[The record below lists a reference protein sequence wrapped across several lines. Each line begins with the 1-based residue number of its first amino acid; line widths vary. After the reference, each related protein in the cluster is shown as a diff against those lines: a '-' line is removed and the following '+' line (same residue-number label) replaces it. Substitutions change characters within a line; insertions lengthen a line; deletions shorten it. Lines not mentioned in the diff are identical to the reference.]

1 MPGDLLDVVLVL
13 AVLLFAVSGYRQGLV
28 VGVLSFTG
36 FLGGGIVGAELAPA
50 VTGWS
55 VLAGLPRAAVGLAAV
70 FLCATAG
77 QLLAGLLGAALRRR
91 IVWRPARQLDAVGG
105 ALVSSLSL
113 LLILWLLALAV
124 ASSPYPELAS
134 VARRSAV
141 VGAVDAVVP
150 EGGRRLFSS
159 FRDVVDERGY
169 PEVFDTL
176 RPTDVREVEPP
187 DPELAGSPA
196 VQASRASV
204 LKITGVATVCRK
216 RVEGTGFVI
225 APERVMTN
233 AHVVAGVAEPTVQA
247 GDRRLDAWVVLFDPS
262 TDVAVLAVPGLD
274 RPSLAF
280 ATEPAEEGAD
290 AVVVGYP
297 QDGPFRPD
305 SARVRARIE
314 ARGSDIYGEQP
325 VVREVYALRGR
336 VRPGNSGGPLL
347 ALSGQVVG
355 VVFAAAADEP
365 EVGYALTAEEVAQE
379 AERGRT
385 AERRVDAGRCQ

>member
-1 MPGDLLDVVLVL
+1 VPGDLLDVVLVL
-13 AVLLFAVSGYRQGLV
+13 AVLLFAVSGYRQGFV

-36 FLGGGIVGAELAPA
+36 FLGGGVLGAELAPA

-55 VLAGLPRAAVGLAAV
+55 VLSGLPRAAVGLAVV

-77 QLLAGLLGAALRRR
+77 QLLAGLLGGALRRR

-113 LLILWLLALAV
+113 LLIFWLLALAV
-124 ASSPYPELAS
+124 ASSPYPELATL
-134 VARRSAV
+134 ARRSAV

-150 EGGRRLFSS
+150 DGGRRLFSS

-176 RPTDVREVEPP
+176 RPTDVRDVDPP
-187 DPELAGSPA
+187 DPLLAANPA

-204 LKITGVATVCRK
+204 VKITGVATDCRK
-216 RVEGTGFVI
+216 RVEGTGFVY

-233 AHVVAGVAEPTVQA
+233 AHVVAGVAEPTVEL
-247 GDRRLDAWVVLFDPS
+247 GDRRLGARVVLFDPV
-262 TDVAVLAVPGLD
+262 TDVAVLAVQGLD
-274 RPSLAF
+274 LPSLEF
-280 ATEPAEEGAD
+280 AAEPAEEGED

-297 QDGPFRPD
+297 EDGPFRPD
-305 SARVRARIE
+305 SARVRSRVD
-314 ARGSDIYGEQP
+314 ARGSDIYGQQT

-347 ALSGQVVG
+347 ALSGEVVG
-355 VVFAAAADEP
+355 VVFAAAADQP
-365 EVGYALTAEEVAQE
+365 EVGYALTAEEVSKQAASGRS
-379 AERGRT
+379 AERP
-385 AERRVDAGRCQ
+385 VDAGRCQ

>member
-1 MPGDLLDVVLVL
+1 
-13 AVLLFAVSGYRQGLV
+13 
-28 VGVLSFTG
+28 VG
-36 FLGGGIVGAELAPA
+36 
-50 VTGWS
+50 
-55 VLAGLPRAAVGLAAV
+55 
-70 FLCATAG
+70 
-77 QLLAGLLGAALRRR
+77 GAARPRR
-91 IVWRPARQLDAVGG
+91 IVWRPVRQLDAVGG

-134 VARRSAV
+134 LARRSAV

-150 EGGRRLFSS
+150 DRGRQLFSS
-159 FRDVVDERGY
+159 FRGVVDERGY

-176 RPTDVREVEPP
+176 RPTDVREVDPP
-187 DPELAGSPA
+187 DPEVAGSPA

-204 LKITGVATVCRK
+204 VKITGVATDCRK
-216 RVEGTGFVI
+216 RVEGTGFVY

-233 AHVVAGVAEPTVQA
+233 AHVVAGVDEPTVEL
-247 GDRRLDAWVVLFDPS
+247 GERRLDARVVLFDPV
-262 TDVAVLAVPGLD
+262 TDVAVLAVQGLEL
-274 RPSLAF
+274 PSLEF
-280 ATEPAEEGAD
+280 AAEPVEDGAD

-297 QDGPFRPD
+297 EDGPFRPD

-336 VRPGNSGGPLL
+336 VRPGNSGGPVLGP
-347 ALSGQVVG
+347 SGQVVG

-385 AERRVDAGRCQ
+385 AERPVDVGRCQ